1 MVTGIAEHNYAI
13 GRLFEMDGKA
23 RASHP
28 LPFSPQIPPLK
39 SPFGKRHCVPLFATP
54 APKDVDIAEFVDG
67 CRRLGFESSVQ
78 QERFAR
84 IMGAVKPDGLPV
96 SRRTA
101 KTEPRRSGKTDGL
114 MALIIGRCS
123 NREDYHAAFS
133 AQSGKMGRKRFL
145 AMAAK
150 LERWDPDPERERY
163 RIYRSNGGERIE
175 WKNGSTFD
183 INPPDPESY
192 RGDEYDLI
200 VLDEGQE
207 MGDDETAAELLGGI
221 NPTMDTK
228 PSAQLVVAGT
238 AGKVR
243 AGLLWGALEKGRAGV
258 WGILEY
264 AAPDHAD
271 PADEATWLAAHPGIG
286 TLTTLEVIRENFE
299 DLSLVDFQRE
309 YLGQWPH
316 DVGISAIDPQH
327 WADGLVDERDR
338 GQRPG
343 IAFDVDPSGTAGA
356 IGCAWRDE
364 DGTAYIELL
373 AYRAGVSWIP
383 AKSAEI
389 ATAARVSI
397 AHDTIGQNV
406 NVADTL
412 ARRRA
417 KPRIRLAPLRLADIQ
432 GATQRLISGLADGTI
447 KHFGQKD
454 LDLAA
459 EGAAWRNTPGETARL
474 LGHKPSKQAITPLTA
489 CAIALW
495 QYDKQTA
502 TRRPRRRSTTT
513 TETADDQG

>member
-13 GRLFEMDGKA
+13 GRLFEMEGKA

-39 SPFGKRHCVPLFATP
+39 SPFGKRHCVPLHATP
-54 APKDVDIAEFVDG
+54 APVDVDTSEFSDG
-67 CRRLGFESSVQ
+67 ARRLGFVPSVH

-84 IMGAVKPDGLPV
+84 IMGAAKPDGLPA
-96 SRRTA
+96 SRRTVM
-101 KTEPRRSGKTDGL
+101 TMPRRSGKTDGL

-145 AMAAK
+145 SMAAK
-150 LERWDPDPERERY
+150 LERWDPDPDRDRY

-207 MGDDETAAELLGGI
+207 TTDDETTDELLGGI

-243 AGLLWGALEKGRAGV
+243 AGLLWRSLEKGRAGV

-264 AAPDHAD
+264 AVPDHVD
-271 PADEATWLAAHPGIG
+271 PETDETAMLAHPGIG
-286 TLTTLEVIRENFE
+286 TLTTLEVIRENRD
-299 DLSLVDFQRE
+299 DLSLVDYQRE

-316 DVGISAIDPQH
+316 NVGVSAIDPEH
-327 WADGLVDERDR
+327 WAAGKVDERDR
-338 GQRPG
+338 GDRPG
-343 IAFDVDPSGTAGA
+343 VAFDVAPDASAGA
-356 IGCAWRDE
+356 ITCAWRDE
-364 DGTAYIELL
+364 AGVAYIELL
-373 AYRAGVSWIP
+373 AYRSGVSWIAAEA
-383 AKSAEI
+383 AKI
-389 ATAARVSI
+389 ATSARVPV
-397 AHDTIGQNV
+397 AHDTIGQCV

-412 ARRRA
+412 ARRRT
-417 KPRIRLAPLRLADIQ
+417 KPAVKLAPLRLADMQ
-432 GATQRLISGLADGTI
+432 GATQRLVSGLADGTI

-459 EGAAWRNTPGETARL
+459 EGANWRNTPGETARL
-474 LGHKPSKQAITPLTA
+474 LGHKPSTAGITPLTA
-489 CAIALW
+489 AALALW

-502 TRRPRRRSTTT
+502 GRRRRRQRPTTT
-513 TETADDQG
+513 PETAR